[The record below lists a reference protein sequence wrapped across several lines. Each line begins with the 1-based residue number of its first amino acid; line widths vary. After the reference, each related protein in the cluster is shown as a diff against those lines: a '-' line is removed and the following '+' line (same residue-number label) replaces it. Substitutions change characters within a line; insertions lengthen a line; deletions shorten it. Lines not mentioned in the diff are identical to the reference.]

1 MSLSDGWTEGLGPLY
16 PGRLHSTGAFLR
28 PSCRKRQGEST
39 KSYLQNQL
47 KPETAK
53 ELGDCSSRNRRSA
66 FVSRQREEGE
76 HKVVSH
82 DTHMNLPH
90 KEMRRHWASE
100 TAKWARVL
108 ATKSFH

>member
-1 MSLSDGWTEGLGPLY
+1 M
-16 PGRLHSTGAFLR
+16 
-28 PSCRKRQGEST
+28 
-39 KSYLQNQL
+39 
-47 KPETAK
+47 
-53 ELGDCSSRNRRSA
+53 
-66 FVSRQREEGE
+66 SRQREEGQ